1 MGYFIG
7 AMIPIVVIVGFVYFL
22 CTDVKDECESKK
34 ELDKWAKRNEEM
46 IFGKKF

>member
-1 MGYFIG
+1 MGFFIG
-7 AMIPIVVIVGFVYFL
+7 AMIPVIAIVGFIYFL

-34 ELDKWAKRNEEM
+34 ELDKLAKRNEEM